1 MLRYRLG
8 EIPPRLGGLKIQ
20 NGSHNDLLLDTDLS
34 YLGSNFPEHNNKN
47 IINTHFYFANM
58 CSIPSLSANT
68 VKMSIFLFSV

>member
-34 YLGSNFPEHNNKN
+34 YLGNNFPEPGNRKN
-47 IINTHFYFANM
+47 DT
-58 CSIPSLSANT
+58 T
-68 VKMSIFLFSV
+68 R